1 MRQFV
6 AIFLSVGALAVF
18 GQTPAPAPET
28 TANKG
33 IELAEQELQKVS
45 ELVDAGALPRLRLEQ
60 ARENLADAQD
70 EALLERTL
78 FGELPAAG
86 TSDKLMDEMVAA
98 AQRRVERQ
106 QTRINE
112 ASKLVADGL
121 EPQSSLTPLQQE
133 LAIRSMNLNLA
144 HSRASLVAE
153 MTALAKYQKTAAEIH
168 ETTSIVFRDSYSHG
182 MEHYEGSGLFRES
195 RDLKPLAAAFSQKF
209 DRPLPISAE
218 GETSL
223 HRALGFDHRGRVD
236 VAVSPNAPEGIWLL
250 RYLRSRKIPFYAF
263 TRAIPGKATAAHIHI
278 GPGSTRLHNT
288 AAAD

>member
-18 GQTPAPAPET
+18 GQTSSSNPET

-33 IELAEQELQKVS
+33 IELAQQELQRVA
-45 ELVDAGALPRLRLEQ
+45 ELVQAGALPRLRIEQ
-60 ARENLADAQD
+60 AQQNLEDAKD
-70 EALLERTL
+70 EAILERTL
-78 FGELPAAG
+78 FGELPATGA
-86 TSDKLMDEMVAA
+86 SDQLMDEMIAA

-106 QTRINE
+106 QIRLDQ
-112 ASKLVADGL
+112 AAKLVTSGL
-121 EPQSSLTPLQQE
+121 DSQASLTPLQEE
-133 LAIRSMNLNLA
+133 LAIRRMNLNLA
-144 HSRASLVAE
+144 HSRAGLVAE
-153 MTALAKYQKTAAEIH
+153 MAALAKYQKTAAEIR
-168 ETTSIVFRDSYSHG
+168 ETTNIVFRDSYTAG

-195 RDLKPLAAAFSQKF
+195 RDLRPLALAFEQKF

-218 GETSL
+218 GETGL

-278 GPGSTRLHNT
+278 GPGSTRLHST
-288 AAAD
+288 AAD